1 MTIHSTDTSYDAPE
15 GARPLAVSVKAACKL
30 TGIGRTL
37 MFELIKDGR
46 VGAIK
51 IGRRRLV
58 IYASL
63 VALCSGGPAS

>member
-1 MTIHSTDTSYDAPE
+1 MTIPTTGTSCDTQD
-15 GARPLAVSVKAACKL
+15 ARPLAVSVKTACKL

-46 VGAIK
+46 IRTVK
-51 IGRRRLV
+51 IGRRRVV

-63 VALCSGGPAS
+63 ETLCSEGAAS